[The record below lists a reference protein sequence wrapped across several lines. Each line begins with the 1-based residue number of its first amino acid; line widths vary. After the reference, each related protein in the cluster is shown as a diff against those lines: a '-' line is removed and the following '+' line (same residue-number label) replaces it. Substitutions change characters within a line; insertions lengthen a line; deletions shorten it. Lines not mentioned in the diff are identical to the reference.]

1 MSVPPPPAPG
11 QQGGQPGPYGPPPVG
26 APVQFGDPGQ
36 QQPPKKRRLFLK
48 IGLPILIVV
57 VLGAIGLGVVVFQ
70 ALKDSPFTAQA
81 GDCMNITE
89 FKQIDANN
97 MPKQIGCDDP
107 TANVKVA
114 VRLDSST
121 ASCPAKGY
129 EELTLLKPS
138 AKLCMIINVKTGDCV
153 ANFGTG
159 DKGYKKVACTD
170 PTAEVEFVKV
180 ESAVNENVC
189 EGTEGGKFVTY
200 PTPPTSLCW
209 KAASK

>member
-1 MSVPPPPAPG
+1 MSVPPPPVPG
-11 QQGGQPGPYGPPPVG
+11 QQPAGQPGPYGPPPVG
-26 APVQFGDPGQ
+26 APAQFDAGPG
-36 QQPPKKRRLFLK
+36 QPPKKRRLFLK

-81 GDCMNITE
+81 GDCMNIIE
-89 FKQIDANN
+89 FKPIDASN
-97 MPKQIGCDDP
+97 MPKQIDCGDP
-107 TANVKVA
+107 SANVKVA
-114 VRLDSST
+114 ARMDSDT
-121 ASCPAKGY
+121 AKCPGEGY

-153 ANFGTG
+153 ANFGTN

-180 ESAVNENVC
+180 DSVNDQNTC
-189 EGTEGGKFVTY
+189 EGTEAEQVVAY
-200 PTPPTSLCW
+200 PTPPTTLCF
-209 KAASK
+209 KKVTK

>member
-11 QQGGQPGPYGPPPVG
+11 QQPVGQPGPYGPPPGG
-26 APVQFGDPGQ
+26 APVQFGEPA
-36 QQPPKKRRLFLK
+36 QPPKKRRLFLK
-48 IGLPILIVV
+48 IGLPIIIVL
-57 VLGAIGLGVVVFQ
+57 VLGAVGIAVVAFQ
-70 ALKDSPFTAQA
+70 ALKDTPFLAQA
-81 GDCMNITE
+81 GDCMNISE
-89 FKQIDANN
+89 FKQIDSSN
-97 MPKQIGCDDP
+97 MPHKLDCGDP
-107 TANVKVA
+107 AANVKVA

-121 ASCPAKGY
+121 AQCPAQGY

-180 ESAVNENVC
+180 EPAVNENVC
-189 EGTEGGKFVTY
+189 EGTEGDKFVTY

-209 KAASK
+209 KAATK